1 MADYAIILAGGKGLR
16 MGSDIPK
23 QFLPIGGVPILMRT
37 IQRFRDYSEDLHI
50 ILVLPKEQ
58 HDYWDQLCHE
68 YGFDVDYDVTE
79 GGPTR
84 FHSIVNGLRLVPDE
98 AQGVVSVHDG
108 VRGNG

>member
-16 MGSDIPK
+16 MGSDVPK

-58 HDYWDQLCHE
+58 HDYCRDRRRAHAL
-68 YGFDVDYDVTE
+68 
-79 GGPTR
+79 P
-84 FHSIVNGLRLVPDE
+84 FHRERTAIG
-98 AQGVVSVHDG
+98 A
-108 VRGNG
+108 